1 VAPREV
7 PLLTC
12 SFFSYPLT
20 QYSGF
25 DFHLRCGGLV
35 ICSSLLTGVFI
46 TFIYFN
52 DLCVHSHVDG
62 HLACFQVLAATDKA
76 AVSFHL
82 WSWCGHG
89 SFSS

>member
-1 VAPREV
+1 MAPREV

-62 HLACFQVLAATDKA
+62 HLIYAFFIV
-76 AVSFHL
+76 AVFNL
-82 WSWCGHG
+82 FLIGG
-89 SFSS
+89 